1 MLSFD
6 GEALFGSDG
15 RSFEL
20 LFLEGFGLAFDD
32 GAPSSS
38 NTPPSQARFIPVFR
52 MTGQILGRV
61 ALLAKIGGPL
71 SFRTQRLF
79 QRILK
84 IPKHSRFELAA
95 HWTKNRGAG
104 GGAGG
109 QTMPKE
115 CAVDMMWT

>member
-6 GEALFGSDG
+6 GEALFGSDR

-52 MTGQILGRV
+52 ITGQILGRV

-95 HWTKNRGAG
+95 HWTKKRGAG
-104 GGAGG
+104 GGNYAKRMCRGHD
-109 QTMPKE
+109 
-115 CAVDMMWT
+115 VDMM